1 MSDTN
6 QDKLDSG
13 RYDQLVD
20 QVMDSLDGASEV
32 TLEKLT
38 SAVNEAVE
46 LEQTA
51 LDMSADEAAL
61 LKAYLMRDLKQFSIG
76 VQKVGG
82 ALADWLELDL
92 AVLEKGIVDRLM
104 RVADKTRI
112 EQELLREQLSHG
124 EAHYAAGE
132 IALPGQFVCTQCRAK
147 QMLSESQ
154 KLQPCRDCS
163 AVLFERAISK

>member
-6 QDKLDSG
+6 KDKLDSG

-20 QVMDSLDGASEV
+20 QVMDSLDDASEV

-38 SAVNEAVE
+38 SAVNETVE

-82 ALADWLELDL
+82 ALAEWLELDL

-104 RVADKTRI
+104 RVADRTRI
-112 EQELLREQLSHG
+112 EQELLREQLSHD

-132 IALPGQFVCTQCRAK
+132 IALPGMFVCTQCGSK
-147 QMLSESQ
+147 QTLSESQ

-163 AVLFERAISK
+163 AVLFERATSK